1 MALYKQEKSN
11 CWYYDFR
18 VAGRRYRGSTKET
31 GRSAARVFESKLMA
45 EILKRGPSAVPKQS
59 PTLQEV
65 SVRFLK
71 WVGECSLDTDTK
83 RYYKNGW
90 RLLQDKEVV
99 KMKISDITPDD
110 ADRLQFGGSPS
121 NGNNAR
127 KTLRRML
134 HKAREWKLLYE
145 VPVVPLLEEK
155 TRTRL
160 ILPPEEKALLA
171 AATQPCR
178 DVLILELDTG
188 MRPYRE
194 ICPMRWEH
202 VDWTNKQYYVYS
214 SKSEKG
220 RRWVPLSDRT
230 YLVLLERH
238 KGQSEGWIFPAR
250 NKQSKS
256 GHITSVHKAFEKAR
270 IAARVPAS
278 VVLYCGRH
286 TFGTL
291 AMAESRNP
299 AAVKDAMGHEEL
311 KTTMAYQHHDHVS
324 IIREVINRK
333 NENLYGHTSGHTQP
347 QAN

>member
-1 MALYKQEKSN
+1 
-11 CWYYDFR
+11 
-18 VAGRRYRGSTKET
+18 
-31 GRSAARVFESKLMA
+31 
-45 EILKRGPSAVPKQS
+45 
-59 PTLQEV
+59 
-65 SVRFLK
+65 
-71 WVGECSLDTDTK
+71 
-83 RYYKNGW
+83 
-90 RLLQDKEVV
+90 
-99 KMKISDITPDD
+99 MKISDITPDD

-145 VPVVPLLEEK
+145 VPVIPLLEESS
-155 TRTRL
+155 RTRL
-160 ILPPEEKALLA
+160 ILPPEEKALIA
-171 AATQPCR
+171 AASQPCR
-178 DVLILELDTG
+178 DILILELDTG

-194 ICPMRWEH
+194 ICPMRWEY
-202 VDWTNKQYYVYS
+202 VDWPNKQYYVYS
-214 SKSEKG
+214 SKTAKG
-220 RRWVPLSDRT
+220 RRWVPLSDRAFQ
-230 YLVLLERH
+230 VLRDRH
-238 KGQSEGWIFPAR
+238 KGQNHGWIFPAR

-256 GHITSVHKAFEKAR
+256 GHTTSVQKAFTEAR
-270 IAARVPAS
+270 ATAKIPTN

-347 QAN
+347 QPS